1 MGIISIKQ
9 KKGTPKYKQ
18 IIASIEEAIIDG
30 KLKKGDQL
38 PSINYIRD
46 TYKISRDTV
55 LMAFNELKARGII
68 QSVVGKGY
76 YVLNED
82 IRVSKKIFLLFDE
95 LNSFKEDL
103 YNSFLENLEENI
115 KVEIFFHHFNAEMF
129 NNLIYESNG
138 NYNYYVIMPA
148 NLKQANSAI
157 EILPRDKVY
166 ILDQIQDNLV
176 QYAAIYQN
184 FEKDI
189 INNLSSVLHLIENY
203 RELILLFNPD
213 RQPQGMLDGFN
224 KFCTSNGIENSVIQ
238 LLQGRIPKKGEV
250 YIIPDDKDLLRI
262 IKRIKEAG
270 LVLSKDIGI
279 ISYNDTLLKEIVE
292 GGITSISTD
301 FYEMGNQLAK
311 MILSKEKRQIENTS
325 NLILRNSLWFQ
336 YMPMSSSN
344 HKQDTENHI
353 APGPRTTALKGTPH
367 IGIEALGFPW
377 WFRSNTRK
385 WT

>member
-1 MGIISIKQ
+1 MGIINIEQ

-38 PSINYIRD
+38 PSINFIRD
-46 TYKISRDTV
+46 TYKLSRDTV

-82 IRVSKKIFLLFDE
+82 ITVSQKIFLLFDE

-115 KVEIFFHHFNAEMF
+115 KVEIFFHHFNPEMF

-157 EILPRDKVY
+157 EILPKDKVY

-224 KFCTSNGIENSVIQ
+224 KFCASNGIENSVIQ
-238 LLQGRIPKKGEV
+238 SLQGRIPKKGEV

-292 GGITSISTD
+292 GGITTISTD

-325 NLILRNSLWFQ
+325 NLILRNSL
-336 YMPMSSSN
+336 
-344 HKQDTENHI
+344 
-353 APGPRTTALKGTPH
+353 
-367 IGIEALGFPW
+367 
-377 WFRSNTRK
+377 
-385 WT
+385 